1 MIKIGIADFDGHAGV
16 FTHLLQNPD
25 LPENE
30 RVPGALVVAG
40 YADPRAAAFG
50 AEGQQAAIANCQK
63 MGVKMVDSMEDLLH
77 FGIDAAMVLSVNGRY
92 HLEKATYFL
101 KAGIP
106 TFIDKSFAGST
117 ADARELV
124 RLADE
129 TKTPLYSASSV
140 RYAKNV
146 KEDLDQPE
154 KYGSILG
161 LAACGPTI
169 PLDGMHGLFFYGIH
183 TIELIFT
190 FMGRGIEWVS
200 STTQGDENII
210 TAGWRDGRMATA
222 LLTGNHHGQGENGH
236 SFIAWCEKDIAAHT
250 AQPEGLGL
258 MNSIVQFYT
267 SGVSPVD
274 PHQSL
279 EVIALMDAA
288 IASEARKGERVA
300 VTL

>member
-25 LPENE
+25 LAESE
-30 RVPGALVVAG
+30 RVPGARVIAG
-40 YADPRAAAFG
+40 YADPRAASFG
-50 AEGQQAAIANCQK
+50 AENRQAAITNCQK
-63 MGVKMVDSMEDLLH
+63 MGVKMVDSVEDLLH
-77 FGIDAAMVLSVNGRY
+77 SGIDAVMVLSVNGRF
-92 HLEKATYFL
+92 HLEKAAPFL

-106 TFIDKSFAGST
+106 TYIDKSFAGST
-117 ADARELV
+117 TDARELV

-146 KEDLDQPE
+146 KEILAQPE

-161 LAACGPTI
+161 VAACGPTI

-183 TIELIFT
+183 TIELLFT
-190 FMGRGIEWVS
+190 FMGSGVEWVS

-222 LLTGNHHGQGENGH
+222 LLAGSHHGQGENGH
-236 SFIAWCEKDIAAHT
+236 SFIAWCEKDTVVRT
-250 AQPEGLGL
+250 AQPDGLEL
-258 MNSIVQFYT
+258 VKNIIQFYT

-279 EVIALMDAA
+279 EGIALMDAA
-288 IASEARKGERVA
+288 IASEARQGERVA
-300 VTL
+300 VTT